1 MYESTYY
8 QIDLCSI
15 KHIQSIVSFGKYP
28 SKRAFPRRKYNYN
41 SYYCDTNKPYVN
53 VVEVIN
59 DDSFVT
65 KYSVAYK
72 DSQTQKWVYYNEYEG
87 NINSYTAKINPV
99 DIYSR
104 YIRIKPLQFVKTK
117 SMMIYVYVSKNTH
130 KNEYDSEDE
139 EVVRYTLIPSNH
151 TQLRYD
157 GYGER
162 CWSPDYFYA
171 QHYKTVRK
179 ANVKNMLEEQ
189 LEASHSSTDSED

>member
-1 MYESTYY
+1 
-8 QIDLCSI
+8 
-15 KHIQSIVSFGKYP
+15 
-28 SKRAFPRRKYNYN
+28 
-41 SYYCDTNKPYVN
+41 

-59 DDSFVT
+59 DDSYVT

-87 NINSYTAKINPV
+87 NVNSYTAKINPV
-99 DIYSR
+99 YIYSR
-104 YIRIKPLQFVKTK
+104 YIRIKPLKFVKTK
-117 SMMIYVYVSKNTH
+117 SMIIYVYVSKNTH

-139 EVVRYTLIPSNH
+139 EVVSYTLIPSNH

-162 CWSPDYFYA
+162 CWSPDYVHA

-179 ANVKNMLEEQ
+179 ANIKNMLEEQ
-189 LEASHSSTDSED
+189 LECIDYS